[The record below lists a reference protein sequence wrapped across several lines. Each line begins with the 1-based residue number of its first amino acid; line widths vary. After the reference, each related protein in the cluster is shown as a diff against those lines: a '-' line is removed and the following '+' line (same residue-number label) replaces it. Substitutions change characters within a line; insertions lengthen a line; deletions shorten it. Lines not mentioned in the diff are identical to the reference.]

1 VKLLSIIFAFV
12 FLFNLNTFSQSIF
25 ISDLVSE
32 NSIAIEHVSIQN
44 KKVTIQSQKDL
55 IVSSKVIESY
65 INQGFEIVVKSKKDI
80 DVPASLHFNIQIKN
94 QQQPL
99 K

>member
-1 VKLLSIIFAFV
+1 
-12 FLFNLNTFSQSIF
+12 
-25 ISDLVSE
+25 
-32 NSIAIEHVSIQN
+32 
-44 KKVTIQSQKDL
+44 
-55 IVSSKVIESY
+55 
-65 INQGFEIVVKSKKDI
+65 VVKSKKDI